1 MILRWL
7 AASILPERLSAT
19 NRSFLWKLFLKA
31 CRKLFLTSAATS
43 VAEGFIA
50 APLLAATGH
59 FMNDSKIIGE
69 PGTAYDGLHQPTN
82 LFVALVGFSG
92 TNKTSALGVIEKAAS
107 RIEPSSLNNC
117 KYK

>member
-1 MILRWL
+1 METF
-7 AASILPERLSAT
+7 PESLYKIISNISR
-19 NRSFLWKLFLKA
+19 NK
-31 CRKLFLTSAATS
+31 S

-82 LFVALVGFSG
+82 MFVAVVGFRG

-107 RIEPSSLNNC
+107 QIKPSSLNNC
-117 KYK
+117 KYNTTAPA